1 MKALAGRNDETL
13 GGWDSA
19 MWRAVKRPRCTEPWA
34 FSLLSTDRRTP
45 VTARNVLLVIHPAAF
60 TFFPGSNGAPIRLAT
75 LGHFAKTTG
84 LDIKKKK
91 SKQVR
96 LPGLHA
102 TIKKEKCTIKALP
115 FHLGNFGLILF
126 FFLSVTGSTQDSPAL
141 FTMACTKQSSSE
153 WSLCLA
159 LLHPRSSGGRRR
171 KG

>member
-1 MKALAGRNDETL
+1 
-13 GGWDSA
+13 

-60 TFFPGSNGAPIRLAT
+60 TFFPRSNGAPIRLAT
-75 LGHFAKTTG
+75 LGHFAKNTG
-84 LDIKKKK
+84 LDIKKK
-91 SKQVR
+91 SKQAR

-126 FFLSVTGSTQDSPAL
+126 FFISDWQHTRLPRTFLRWRVQSRAAQSEVCAWHC
-141 FTMACTKQSSSE
+141 CTHG
-153 WSLCLA
+153 A
-159 LLHPRSSGGRRR
+159 VGAGGEKGDARRR
-171 KG
+171 EKSRGRNSQIHMET